1 MFDRFAI
8 DFVNI
13 CRDELCEEDH
23 IHAEHGPIRRRR
35 RGSFDVNVKHR
46 ELVREAIL
54 GAVDGRVLRPFS
66 VIYQAVLDDY
76 GSISERRVYRVLS
89 SLVDNRA
96 IAAVVPSGS
105 AARLRA
111 GGFVRAGYV
120 RYDSPLL
127 YSPSGFADL
136 VGQANDM
143 HEEFVAAITA
153 GRHATA

>member
-1 MFDRFAI
+1 MFI

-13 CRDELCEEDH
+13 CRDELCDDEDV
-23 IHAEHGPIRRRR
+23 HAAHGPIRRRR
-35 RGSFDVNVKHR
+35 RGSFDVKVKHR
-46 ELVREAIL
+46 ELVRESIL
-54 GAVDGRVLRPFS
+54 GAVDGRILRPFS

-76 GSISERRVYRVLS
+76 GSISERRVYRALHA
-89 SLVDNRA
+89 LVDDRA

-105 AARLRA
+105 ASRLRG

-127 YSPSGFADL
+127 YSASGFADL
-136 VGQANDM
+136 VSQANDM
-143 HEEFVAAITA
+143 HEEFVVAITA